1 MQQESEYGHQWHCP
15 EKSIVHEANMHS
27 AGGRDGK
34 INIGIAGLTLTAIE
48 NAETNKLLNTVSF
61 FVVMILLLWKEG
73 VPR

>member
-48 NAETNKLLNTVSF
+48 NAETNKLLNILCCNDTPTVERGSST
-61 FVVMILLLWKEG
+61 MM
-73 VPR
+73 